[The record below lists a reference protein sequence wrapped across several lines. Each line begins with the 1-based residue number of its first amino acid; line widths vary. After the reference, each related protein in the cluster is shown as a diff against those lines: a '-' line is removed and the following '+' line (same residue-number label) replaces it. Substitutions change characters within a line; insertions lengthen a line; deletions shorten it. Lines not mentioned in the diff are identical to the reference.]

1 MAEMLVVVSK
11 VKDAVK
17 AAGCNV
23 GGDFPEALS
32 AHVEEQ
38 IKLAVKRA
46 EANGRKTVRAS
57 DL

>member
-11 VKDAVK
+11 VKDVVK

-32 AHVEEQ
+32 THVEEL
-38 IKLAVKRA
+38 IKKAVKRA
-46 EANGRKTVRAS
+46 EDNGRKTVRPS